1 MKFLHISDI
10 HLGCTRYQLEESP
23 KDFYRAWID
32 VLQKYAIDEKVDFVI
47 MAGDFFHK
55 RNVPPETMNH
65 AFAGLSLLKDAG
77 IPVVA
82 IEGNHDQKHND
93 SEYSWLRS
101 LENWRLMHLI
111 EPRNE
116 NGKFIYDAWD
126 YDSEHY
132 IRGGYIDIGNARIF
146 GSAWYGASA
155 NWAIPM
161 LTKALKDNRREGA
174 FHILLLHTDVEG
186 HQTHPIPALSLA
198 NLKELKEVTEYVAL
212 GHTHKHYEIDNWA
225 FNPGSLEVTSIDE
238 YRETR
243 GAFLIEVDE
252 NNQITAR
259 HIRDYRQRPFQR
271 LSLDVSPYRDAKA
284 VTEAALEMVR
294 KQARGLNETP
304 DAERGTRNEAGEAL
318 NGESETSN
326 AAEGEPVN
334 DVREMMKAKREAA
347 NSEDEPANSA
357 FSVHNSSSELAPI
370 IEITLRGHLGFP
382 NSLLELKTIREEAQ
396 KLTNALHVRLK
407 NHSAP
412 VEYAVAAD
420 LEEDASR
427 EKLERRVIEDL
438 IARDN
443 RFKTRVENISEAV
456 IGAKRMALSDDEPE
470 KIVDF
475 ISMKIT

>member
-1 MKFLHISDI
+1 
-10 HLGCTRYQLEESP
+10 
-23 KDFYRAWID
+23 
-32 VLQKYAIDEKVDFVI
+32 
-47 MAGDFFHK
+47 
-55 RNVPPETMNH
+55 MNH

-101 LENWRLMHLI
+101 LENWRLMHLV
-111 EPRNE
+111 EPRNVE
-116 NGKFIYDAWD
+116 GKFIYDDWD

-161 LTKALKDNRREGA
+161 LTKALKDKRRAGA

-198 NLKELKEVTEYVAL
+198 NLKELKEVTDYVAL

-243 GAFLIEVDE
+243 GAFLVEVDE
-252 NNQITAR
+252 QNQITAR
-259 HIRDYRQRPFQR
+259 HVRDYRQRPFQR
-271 LSLDVSPYRDAKA
+271 LSFDVSPCAEAKA
-284 VTEAALEMVR
+284 VTEGVLEMVR
-294 KQARGLNETP
+294 KQARTMN
-304 DAERGTRNEAGEAL
+304 DERGTMNEEGGTLSAESETP
-318 NGESETSN
+318 NGESE
-326 AAEGEPVN
+326 AANEAGEPVN

-347 NSEDEPANSA
+347 NSEAELTNSS
-357 FSVHNSSSELAPI
+357 FSVHNSSFSLAPI

-396 KLTNALHVRLK
+396 KMTNALHVRLK